1 MCIWTGLWLKRSWG
15 GEVRNVSV
23 LVAIG
28 VNEQGYPESFRD
40 ATDLWQQIIAGFI
53 DPIPNS
59 EIKPNPNTARIY
71 DKLIKKYAKCERE
84 TLRKMK

>member
-1 MCIWTGLWLKRSWG
+1 MGRIQAEIPKAFGT
-15 GEVRNVSV
+15 
-23 LVAIG
+23 
-28 VNEQGYPESFRD
+28 P
-40 ATDLWQQIIAGFI
+40 
-53 DPIPNS
+53 PIFGS